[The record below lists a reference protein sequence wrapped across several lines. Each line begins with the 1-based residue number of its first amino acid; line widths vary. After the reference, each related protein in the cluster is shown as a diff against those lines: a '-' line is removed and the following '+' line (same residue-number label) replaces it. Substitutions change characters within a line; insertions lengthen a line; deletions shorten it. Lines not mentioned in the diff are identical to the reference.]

1 MLFRSRDISAKI
13 ARMRRYFAFFL
24 VSGFCSLVY
33 ETVWVR
39 LAMAQFGVTAASLSI
54 VISVFMG
61 GLALGSWL
69 VSRFRSRLLGVQAR
83 SAAMFYALAEL
94 LIGLLGLLVPGA
106 MRLGGTVLSGALS
119 GSGPV
124 AWYSAALFWQAA
136 ILLPA
141 TAAMGATI
149 PLGMLA
155 IRRRTS
161 FSYLYLAN
169 VLGAI
174 GGALVPAFVLI
185 ELFGFRDTLRIA
197 FVLNLGIAA
206 LALALSST
214 TVAEEPRQPEEEPA
228 PAEATSAPSLLPLLF
243 VTGLCSMGMEVV
255 WTRLFT
261 VFLGTVVYS
270 FAAILAIYL
279 AATFAGSAL
288 YRSLRSR
295 IVAPPGPLAWAVVL
309 VFSAL
314 PLLASDFSLLGRPEL
329 FDRTTEI
336 HLSSLVRVAIGIA
349 PFSAAL
355 GFLTPR
361 LVDRYARGRADRAGI
376 AYAVNTV
383 GCIVGPL
390 LAGFFLMPWL
400 SERATLAIFC
410 TPFLIASALLLRRA
424 PLRRIAPALGCA
436 LAALALVF
444 ATHSFDERF
453 PAVQVE
459 RDHTATT
466 IAAGEGLHRQL
477 YVNGIGMTVL
487 TPATEMMAHLTLA
500 LLPRAPQNALTICFG
515 MGTTFRSLRT
525 WNIPVTAVELVPGV
539 PRLFHYFHEDA
550 PQVLASPDAHVVID
564 DGRRFLQSG
573 TARFDVIIVDPPP
586 PVTAASSSLLYS
598 TEFYALAKKRLAP
611 GGVMQQWI
619 PGGDATTIAAMVRS
633 FTESFPHT
641 LGYRNAALGIHLFGS
656 MDPIALPTAA
666 GLAAKLGPAQAADL
680 VEWGPRATTAAQF
693 ADLLR
698 RPLDLA
704 RIVASYPG
712 VPALTDDRATN
723 EYYLLR
729 HSLDRLSRPA
739 VAGR

>member
-1 MLFRSRDISAKI
+1 
-13 ARMRRYFAFFL
+13 MRRYFGFFL
-24 VSGFCSLVY
+24 ASGFCSLVY

-69 VSRFRSRLLGVQAR
+69 VSRFRGRLLRLDAR
-83 SAAMFYALAEL
+83 SAAILYAMAEL

-106 MRLGGTVLSGALS
+106 MRLGGTALSGALR

-124 AWYSAALFWQAA
+124 AWYGAALLWQAV

-185 ELFGFRDTLRIA
+185 ELLGFRDTLRIA
-197 FVLNLGIAA
+197 FVLNLAIAA
-206 LALALSST
+206 LAFARSS
-214 TVAEEPRQPEEEPA
+214 AGANEEPLQPEEEPA
-228 PAEATSAPSLLPLLF
+228 PAVATAEPSLMPLLF

-288 YRSLRSR
+288 YRALRSR
-295 IVAPPGPLAWAVVL
+295 IAAPPGPLVWAVVL
-309 VFSAL
+309 ALSAL
-314 PLLASDFSLLGRPEL
+314 PLLASDLSLLGRPEI
-329 FDRTTEI
+329 FEQTMEVR
-336 HLSSLVRVAIGIA
+336 LSALLRVAFGIA

-355 GFLTPR
+355 GFLTPQ

-390 LAGFFLMPWL
+390 LAGFFLLPWL
-400 SERATLAIFC
+400 SERRTLAIFAA
-410 TPFLIASALLLRRA
+410 PFLLASALLLRRA

-436 LAALALVF
+436 LAALALLF
-444 ATHSFDERF
+444 GTHSFDERF
-453 PAVQVE
+453 PAAQVE

-466 IAAGEGLHRQL
+466 IAAGKGFNRRLL
-477 YVNGIGMTVL
+477 VNGMGMTVL
-487 TPATEMMAHLTLA
+487 TPATKMMAHLTLA

-515 MGTTFRSLRT
+515 MGTTFRSLRS

-539 PRLFHYFHEDA
+539 PHLFHYFHEDA
-550 PQVLASPDAHVVID
+550 PQILASPDAHVVID
-564 DGRRFLQSG
+564 DGRRFLESATG
-573 TARFDVIIVDPPP
+573 LFDVIIVDPPP
-586 PVTAASSSLLYS
+586 PVNAASSSLLYS
-598 TEFYALAKKRLAP
+598 TEFYELAKRRLAP
-611 GGVMQQWI
+611 GGVLQQWI
-619 PGGDATTIAAMVRS
+619 PGGDETTIVAMARS
-633 FTESFPHT
+633 FAESFPHT
-641 LGYRNAALGIHLFGS
+641 LAFRGQYQGLHLFGS
-656 MDPIALPTAA
+656 MEPMAQPTAA
-666 GLAAKLGPAQAADL
+666 QLARKLGPAQAADF
-680 VEWGPRATTAAQF
+680 VEWGPRATAEAQF
-693 ADLLR
+693 ADVVR
-698 RPLDLA
+698 RPVDLA
-704 RIVASYPG
+704 KLVAANPG
-712 VPALTDDRATN
+712 VPALTDDRAIN
-723 EYYLLR
+723 EYDLVR
-729 HSLDRLSRPA
+729 RSLKSSPQKA